1 MCARRSSASA
11 RSSGSWTRIST
22 ISRLIR
28 VLAIAGAIRISS
40 PPDDVV
46 GRPAKTMTIGDLWG
60 LRRSISGRL
69 VLLVVI
75 FLLVPVVLYQ
85 AFRRADEEKRVLL
98 IQSVQNQGQIIAAM
112 LRPALQAFDR
122 TGAAE
127 LGEWLKGI
135 PVRGLHV
142 KILLHPAKDPSAR
155 SFYYIAALPAPSS
168 PMRLDADSRELLA
181 TGLFGKLTDSCDG
194 GFPLAENYTN
204 DSGEHEVLTSL
215 TPIQS
220 AAGCWVV
227 LTSSSTADMGG
238 AITDQPYWQR
248 PEVQFAALVYFLMAA
263 LVLWL
268 LIGLRGDLGRFAA
281 QARRI
286 RERRGGSSF
295 AELNRVPEL
304 AGIAS
309 EFDRMVRSLE

>member
-22 ISRLIR
+22 ISRPIR
-28 VLAIAGAIRISS
+28 ASAIAGGIRISS
-40 PPDDVV
+40 PPEAV
-46 GRPAKTMTIGDLWG
+46 GRPAETKTRTITIGDLWG

-135 PVRGLHV
+135 
-142 KILLHPAKDPSAR
+142 
-155 SFYYIAALPAPSS
+155 
-168 PMRLDADSRELLA
+168 
-181 TGLFGKLTDSCDG
+181 
-194 GFPLAENYTN
+194 
-204 DSGEHEVLTSL
+204 
-215 TPIQS
+215 
-220 AAGCWVV
+220 
-227 LTSSSTADMGG
+227 
-238 AITDQPYWQR
+238 
-248 PEVQFAALVYFLMAA
+248 
-263 LVLWL
+263 
-268 LIGLRGDLGRFAA
+268 
-281 QARRI
+281 
-286 RERRGGSSF
+286 
-295 AELNRVPEL
+295 
-304 AGIAS
+304 
-309 EFDRMVRSLE
+309 